1 MSAIRDWLKS
11 IGLEQYAEAFERA
24 DIGFDVLPDLSES
37 DLAELGV
44 SLGNRRRL
52 LKVIAERPPEAPDAA
67 AAAAEPSGEAERRQ
81 LTVMFSDLVGS
92 TALSAQLDPEVMAA
106 LIRRYQET
114 VAAAIARF
122 DGFVAKFMGDGVLAY
137 FGFPHA
143 YEDAAERA
151 ARAALAIVADV
162 AQLPGPGG
170 KPLSARLGIATGLVV
185 VGEIVGTGTARE
197 HSIAGETPNLA
208 ARLQALAAP
217 GEIMV
222 SEATLHLLGALF
234 EVESAGSHGLKGFP
248 EPVPAWRL
256 FRESSLESRFA
267 AIRAG
272 AVAPLIGRA
281 HEMALLLERWRL
293 AQTGE
298 GQIVT
303 IIGEAGIGKSR
314 SIEALQDSLGDAP
327 RARIYLQ
334 CSPYHRDSALYPVI
348 QCLARE
354 AGIAPD
360 DGAAAKLD
368 KLAALF
374 PGAPESRALLAD
386 LMSLAVEGVAPPAG
400 TPQQRRAATIA
411 MLVDRL
417 ARLSETRPVIFMFE
431 DAHWSDATTLE
442 FTTRLADNIGQARVL
457 AIATGRPEFQA
468 PWLARPNAS
477 LLTLGRLGRAEC
489 AQLVAGVATA
499 HGLSPETVAAIVAKT
514 DGVPLFV
521 EELTKSVMET
531 AGDGGAAVPSTLKDS
546 LMARLDR
553 LGEAREVAQIASVI
567 GRQFRF
573 ALLDAVAPK
582 GADLEASLMKLVAAG
597 IVFPEGSGVERG
609 FLFKHALMRDAT
621 YENLLIGRRRDW
633 HGRIARALEEH
644 FPDLAAN
651 EPELLAHHFAEA
663 GLLAEACDY
672 RRRAGERAV
681 ARSAFPE
688 AIAHFNAGLQSAGLL
703 SDPRERSRRQLEF
716 LLKLGPAQMTAFGMQ
731 SAEVTATYERAAEIG
746 AALDDQ
752 PGLYKAKWGLWLN
765 ANIGRKTGLA
775 KARAAELVALAQ
787 QAGDENHL
795 FEAYHCRWATAFFR
809 GDVAPTLADAAN
821 GMAIYDRGRHHHL
834 AVEFGG
840 HDGGVCA
847 LMVQSVAYQTA
858 ADTERATENHLRG
871 VALAEALDHPASLA
885 YALTNTALC
894 SQMIGD
900 RNAIVA
906 QSGRLGTLVEKYGLV
921 LWRSGGRIMDA
932 WANAVGSGVHG
943 SVRIVEAEIERAIA
957 QTPLALYLTGLCA
970 DIMIAAGRPSEG
982 IALIERGLAGVDE
995 PGVGFFLPEIYRL
1008 RGRCL
1013 LALDRTNRDAARRDF
1028 EQAIAIAENQGAAR
1042 FHKSARDDMAAL

>member
-1 MSAIRDWLKS
+1 MSAIRDWLTS
-11 IGLEQYAEAFERA
+11 LGLEQYADAFDAA
-24 DIGFDVLPDLSES
+24 DIGPDVLPDLSEA

-52 LKVIAERPPEAPDAA
+52 MKAIAERPPEAPTPAA
-67 AAAAEPSGEAERRQ
+67 APAPSGEAERRQ

-92 TALSAQLDPEVMAA
+92 TALSAELDPEAMAA

-143 YEDAAERA
+143 HEDAAERA

-162 AQLPGPGG
+162 ARLHGPGG
-170 KPLSARLGIATGLVV
+170 KALSARLGLATGLVV

-217 GEIMV
+217 GEIVV

-234 EVESAGSHGLKGFP
+234 EVESAGSHVLKGFAQP
-248 EPVPAWRL
+248 IPAWRL
-256 FRESSLESRFA
+256 LRESSVESRFA

-293 AQTGE
+293 AHAGE

-314 SIEALQDSLGDAP
+314 SIEALQEALADAP
-327 RARIYLQ
+327 RARLYLQ

-354 AGIAPD
+354 ARLAPD
-360 DGAAAKLD
+360 DSAAAKLD
-368 KLAALF
+368 KLASLF
-374 PGAPESRALLAD
+374 PDAPEARPLLAD
-386 LMSLAVEGVAPPAG
+386 LMSLSVEGVAPPAG

-411 MLVDRL
+411 MLVNRL
-417 ARLSETRPVIFMFE
+417 VRLSATRPVLFMFE

-442 FTTRLADNIGQARVL
+442 FTTRLADSIGQARVF

-468 PWLARPNAS
+468 PWMARPNAS
-477 LLTLGRLGRAEC
+477 FLTLGRLGRAEC
-489 AQLVAGVATA
+489 AQLVAGVAIA

-521 EELTKSVMET
+521 EELTKSVMEA
-531 AGDGGAAVPSTLKDS
+531 AGNGGAAVPSTLKDS

-573 ALLDAVAPK
+573 ALLQAVAPK
-582 GADLEASLMKLVAAG
+582 GVDLEASLAKLVAAG

-621 YENLLIGRRRDW
+621 YENLLLGRRREW
-633 HGRIARALEEH
+633 HARIARALESH
-644 FPDLAAN
+644 FPDLAAS

-663 GLLAEACDY
+663 GFLAEACTY
-672 RRRAGERAV
+672 RLRAGERAI
-681 ARSAFPE
+681 ARSAYPE

-703 SDPRERSRRQLEF
+703 PDPKERMRSQLDF
-716 LLKLGPAQMTAFGMQ
+716 LLKLGPALMVAHGMQ
-731 SAEVTATYERAAEIG
+731 TAAVDDAYRRASEIAEALGDG
-746 AALDDQ
+746 AA
-752 PGLYKAKWGLWLN
+752 LYKAKWGLWLH
-765 ANIGRKTGLA
+765 ANIGRKTALA
-775 KARAAELVALAQ
+775 RDRASELVILAQ
-787 QAGDENHL
+787 RSGDDDEL
-795 FEAYHCRWATAFFR
+795 LEAYHCRWSTAFFR
-809 GDVAPTLADAAN
+809 GDILAALADARIGA
-821 GMAIYDRGRHHHL
+821 ATYDLARHKHL
-834 AVEFGG
+834 GAAFGG
-840 HDGGVCA
+840 HDPGVCA
-847 LMVQSVAYQTA
+847 HVVGATTSQMAGDSARAVESVAQ
-858 ADTERATENHLRG
+858 G
-871 VALAEALDHPASLA
+871 MALAEALDHPNSLA
-885 YALTNTALC
+885 HALNNGGMC
-894 SQMIGD
+894 YQIGAD
-900 RNAIVA
+900 RETTIVFA
-906 QSGRLGTLVEKYGLV
+906 RRLSVVAEKFGL
-921 LWRSGGRIMDA
+921 LPWRAGGLLLTC
-932 WANAVGSGVHG
+932 WAEAVGSSAAGAA
-943 SVRIVEAEIERAIA
+943 RIVEAEIDHATKVGLLP
-957 QTPLALYLTGLCA
+957 QYFLGLAGEVLL
-970 DIMIAAGRPSEG
+970 AAGRPADG
-982 IALIERGLAGVDE
+982 LVHLDRALAAIDE
-995 PGVGFFLPEIYRL
+995 PGVGFYLPEIYRL
-1008 RGRCL
+1008 RGATL
-1013 LALDRTNRDAARRDF
+1013 LALGRDNKDEARRAFQSAADV
-1028 EQAIAIAENQGAAR
+1028 ARRQGATR
-1042 FHKSARDDMAAL
+1042 FVQRAQEGLAGL